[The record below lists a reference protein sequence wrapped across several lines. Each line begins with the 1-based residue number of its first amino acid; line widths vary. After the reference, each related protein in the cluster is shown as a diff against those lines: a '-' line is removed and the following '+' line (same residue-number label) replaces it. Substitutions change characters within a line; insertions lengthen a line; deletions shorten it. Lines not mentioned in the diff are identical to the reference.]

1 MRYEAVGYDFIEI
14 ELPEYD
20 IRGETKDQINKCNT
34 E

>member
-14 ELPEYD
+14 ELSEYD
-20 IRGETKDQINKCNT
+20 IREETKDQINKCNT